1 MSRSFFL
8 DLEASDSE
16 EEGEESSLSEVS
28 SVERSRQL
36 SERVPLRK
44 PDEPCALD
52 AVISKWET
60 IGENARDHT
69 ENLSNRKRKRPAS
82 SPSPPP
88 EESNPAPAFEWVDAE
103 REDGS
108 IVTLQLPI
116 VINERELERESRIA
130 DILDARDK
138 ICLKDEV
145 RALLS
150 QRSSST
156 IHPPTYSTAEQPSP
170 NVSDPA
176 LVAPSALSPTPPA
189 IPVSGTALADL
200 DAYSDSEEQSIAE
213 SRPQQARVDV

>member
-69 ENLSNRKRKRPAS
+69 ENRSGNHMRCNCSFLIMGIYFLCVSPCFPHPYLPDVCHTTFTLSFLLYPICAG
-82 SPSPPP
+82 
-88 EESNPAPAFEWVDAE
+88 AP
-103 REDGS
+103 
-108 IVTLQLPI
+108 
-116 VINERELERESRIA
+116 
-130 DILDARDK
+130 
-138 ICLKDEV
+138 
-145 RALLS
+145 
-150 QRSSST
+150 
-156 IHPPTYSTAEQPSP
+156 QPVFS
-170 NVSDPA
+170 
-176 LVAPSALSPTPPA
+176 
-189 IPVSGTALADL
+189 
-200 DAYSDSEEQSIAE
+200 
-213 SRPQQARVDV
+213 